1 MRNSTFFL
9 RENMAGYEICDV
21 CRIATVVLTSH
32 RTENF
37 APKKILSCHRTQS
50 GGMYQKGAAAG
61 AGAEGLT
68 ALWVPPNPNRQKN
81 ESKNI
86 GEGSCSSS
94 FFVREKRRGMKVKN
108 NKRTGELRAVVKV
121 RGRPPLILLSF
132 ENVCQRYYRR
142 RRSRKGN

>member
-9 RENMAGYEICDV
+9 RENTAGYEIRDV

-37 APKKILSCHRTQS
+37 SPKKILSCHRTQS
-50 GGMYQKGAAAG
+50 GGIYQKAAAAG

-86 GEGSCSSS
+86 WGGLLLKLIFCTGKAKRKES
-94 FFVREKRRGMKVKN
+94 EK
-108 NKRTGELRAVVKV
+108 
-121 RGRPPLILLSF
+121 
-132 ENVCQRYYRR
+132 
-142 RRSRKGN
+142 